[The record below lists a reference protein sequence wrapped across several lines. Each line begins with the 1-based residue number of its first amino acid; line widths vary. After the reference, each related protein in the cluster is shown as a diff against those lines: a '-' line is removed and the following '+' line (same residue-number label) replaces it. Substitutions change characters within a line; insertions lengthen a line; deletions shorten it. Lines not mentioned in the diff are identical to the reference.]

1 MFTIV
6 FSAASLSL
14 LFPRVHLKLRGGQ
27 RWDEERLRGAFGGE
41 GAEVG

>member
-1 MFTIV
+1 MFTII
-6 FSAASLSL
+6 FSAASHSL
-14 LFPRVHLKLRGGQ
+14 LFLRVDIILRGGQ